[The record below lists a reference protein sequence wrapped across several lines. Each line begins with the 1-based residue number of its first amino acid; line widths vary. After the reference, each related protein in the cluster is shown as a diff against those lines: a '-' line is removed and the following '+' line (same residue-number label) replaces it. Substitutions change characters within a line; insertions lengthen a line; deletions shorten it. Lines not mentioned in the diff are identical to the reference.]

1 MRHRGLALGLLFVS
15 AASAAQAQTVISREI
30 SNEPVETVVTTGPNG
45 TVITKRPLAPGAVAT
60 VPAPVVTAPAPV
72 VTPPFPFA
80 PLPPLFSEPS
90 TTVVETV
97 QTVEQPAV
105 VEREVI
111 RPAARRAMAQAVLT
125 PQQRRVVYRTILLE
139 QARPALA
146 QQVVTAPLS
155 IAPPAT
161 VRTVTTAPVVERV
174 SYVGA
179 TLPRDVIVYDMPA
192 SVAVPAVRPYRYAIM
207 DDRVLLVDPATR
219 IVVEDLTP

>member
-60 VPAPVVTAPAPV
+60 VPAPV

-125 PQQRRVVYRTILLE
+125 PQQRRVVYRTIVLE